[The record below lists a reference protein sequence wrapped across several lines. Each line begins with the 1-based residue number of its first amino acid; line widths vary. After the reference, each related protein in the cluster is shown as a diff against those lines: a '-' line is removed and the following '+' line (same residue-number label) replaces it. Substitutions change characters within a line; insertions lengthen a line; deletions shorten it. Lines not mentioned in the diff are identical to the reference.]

1 MIKIYFILFLIFTQ
15 IPNLYGY
22 KIYMIR
28 HGEKIDDKH
37 IGLSKYG
44 INRSNKIRDKFSKS
58 KYKIKYLYAQEY
70 DEDTKKR
77 IRPYLTL
84 KPLSKKM
91 KINIDVTCDRDDID
105 CIKRKI
111 LKSYKKGNILL
122 SWEHD
127 NLQKIADKLISELN
141 IKDHNLKQKLK
152 NSNKGY
158 DFLWIFENNN
168 VEIIDNYINDKII

>member
-1 MIKIYFILFLIFTQ
+1 MIKIYFILFLIFIQ
-15 IPNLYGY
+15 ISNLYAY

-58 KYKIKYLYAQEY
+58 KYKIRYLYAQEY
-70 DEDTKKR
+70 NEDTKKR

-84 KPLSKKM
+84 EPLSKKIN
-91 KINIDVTCDRDDID
+91 KNIDVTCDRDDID

-111 LKSYKKGNILL
+111 LKSYKNGNILL

-127 NLQKIADKLISELN
+127 KLQKIAEKLISELN
-141 IKDHNLKQKLK
+141 IKNQNLKQKLK
-152 NSNKGY
+152 KSNKGY
-158 DFLWIFENNN
+158 DFLWIIENKNIKIINN
-168 VEIIDNYINDKII
+168 YLNDKII